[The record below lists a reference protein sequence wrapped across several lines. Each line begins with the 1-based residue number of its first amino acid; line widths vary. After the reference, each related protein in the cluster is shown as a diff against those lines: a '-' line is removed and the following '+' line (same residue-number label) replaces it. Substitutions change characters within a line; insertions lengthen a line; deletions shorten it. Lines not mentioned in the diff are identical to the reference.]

1 MDASPLFVAFFMK
14 QLSLANLVIRQAMV
28 MATIVEFGIKF
39 GLVAGTS
46 FVSLCDHM
54 TIFSV
59 VSFILKKLTPY
70 FKVIHSKL
78 IILLKHT
85 LYIYIYRERE
95 REWKYVYPSNKGS
108 DLTYDAPQSELIYKI
123 SFFFFNNL
131 IVMRGTIWIRDV
143 FVKNTK
149 NYQLISKDLNKYK
162 CPLFV
167 DFKNSNA
174 TVSAINHYRMSVYK

>member
-1 MDASPLFVAFFMK
+1 MKMDASPLFVAFFMK

-95 REWKYVYPSNKGS
+95 RER
-108 DLTYDAPQSELIYKI
+108 E
-123 SFFFFNNL
+123 
-131 IVMRGTIWIRDV
+131 RE
-143 FVKNTK
+143 
-149 NYQLISKDLNKYK
+149 
-162 CPLFV
+162 
-167 DFKNSNA
+167 
-174 TVSAINHYRMSVYK
+174 

>member
-1 MDASPLFVAFFMK
+1 MKMDASPLFVAFFMK

-78 IILLKHT
+78 IILLKT
-85 LYIYIYRERE
+85 YFIYIYIYIERERE
-95 REWKYVYPSNKGS
+95 RERERVK
-108 DLTYDAPQSELIYKI
+108 ICI
-123 SFFFFNNL
+123 SFKQRF
-131 IVMRGTIWIRDV
+131 
-143 FVKNTK
+143 
-149 NYQLISKDLNKYK
+149 
-162 CPLFV
+162 
-167 DFKNSNA
+167 
-174 TVSAINHYRMSVYK
+174 